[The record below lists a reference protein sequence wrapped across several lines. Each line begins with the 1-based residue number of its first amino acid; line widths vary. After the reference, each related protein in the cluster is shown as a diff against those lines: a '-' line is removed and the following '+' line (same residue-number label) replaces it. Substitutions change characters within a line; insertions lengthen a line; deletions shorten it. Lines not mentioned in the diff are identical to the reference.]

1 MKLPIIPR
9 SSPPIW
15 GLHMLSVENI
25 TVCYGQMKAL
35 REVSLEVS
43 TGQMVALIGANG
55 SGKSTLINAISGL
68 VPIAGGEITW
78 EGQTLKGLT
87 PDNICREGII
97 QVPEG
102 RKLFPAMTVEENL
115 IMGAY
120 HPNVRKQAQES
131 LQKVFSTFPRIADRR
146 RQFAGSLS
154 GGEQQMVAL
163 GRALMAKPRLL
174 MLDEPSLGLSPK
186 AAAEIF
192 DIIRGLNKEGM
203 TILLVSQEV
212 MQTLAITTYGYVLE
226 NGVLA
231 LKDSCDRLLEDPKVK
246 TSYLGL

>member
-1 MKLPIIPR
+1 
-9 SSPPIW
+9 
-15 GLHMLSVENI
+15 MLSVENI

-35 REVSLEVS
+35 REVSIEVS
-43 TGQMVALIGANG
+43 SGQMVALIGANG
-55 SGKSTLINAISGL
+55 SGKSTLLNAISGL
-68 VPIAGGEITW
+68 IPVAGGKITW
-78 EGQTLKGLT
+78 EGQPLNRLS
-87 PDNICREGII
+87 PDNICQKGII

-131 LQKVFSTFPRIADRR
+131 LQKVFSTFPRLADRR

-163 GRALMAKPRLL
+163 GRALMAKPHLL

-212 MQTLAITTYGYVLE
+212 MQTLAIATYGYVLE

-231 LKDSCDRLLEDPKVK
+231 LKDSCDLLREDPKVK

>member
-1 MKLPIIPR
+1 
-9 SSPPIW
+9 
-15 GLHMLSVENI
+15 MLSVEKL

-35 REVSLEVS
+35 REVSLEIS
-43 TGQMVALIGANG
+43 SGQIVALIGANG
-55 SGKSTLINAISGL
+55 SGKSTLLNAISGL
-68 VPIAGGEITW
+68 IPIEGGKLTW
-78 EGQTLKGLT
+78 EGQLLMGLS
-87 PDNICREGII
+87 PDNICQKGII

-115 IMGAY
+115 MMGAY
-120 HPNVRKQAQES
+120 NPKVRKQAQES
-131 LQKVFSTFPRIADRR
+131 LQKVFSIFPRLADRR

-174 MLDEPSLGLSPK
+174 MLDDPSLGLSPK
-186 AAAEIF
+186 VAAEIF
-192 DIIRGLNKEGM
+192 DIITGLNKEGM

-212 MQTLAITTYGYVLE
+212 METLAITTYGYVLE
-226 NGVLA
+226 NGALA
-231 LKDSCDRLLEDPKVK
+231 LEDSCDRLREDPKVK

>member
-1 MKLPIIPR
+1 
-9 SSPPIW
+9 
-15 GLHMLSVENI
+15 MLSVENI

-35 REVSLEVS
+35 REVSIEVS

-55 SGKSTLINAISGL
+55 SGKSTLLNAISGL
-68 VPIAGGEITW
+68 IPVAGGKITW
-78 EGQTLKGLT
+78 EGQSLKGLS
-87 PDNICREGII
+87 PDNICRKGII

-120 HPNVRKQAQES
+120 HPNVRKQSQES
-131 LQKVFSTFPRIADRR
+131 LQKVFSTFPHLAARR

-163 GRALMAKPRLL
+163 GRAMMAKPSLL

-203 TILLVSQEV
+203 AILLVSQEV
-212 MQTLAITTYGYVLE
+212 LETLSITTYGYVQE
-226 NGVLA
+226 NGIVA
-231 LKDSCDRLLEDPKVK
+231 LKGPSQELRDDPKVK

>member
-1 MKLPIIPR
+1 
-9 SSPPIW
+9 
-15 GLHMLSVENI
+15 MLNVENL

-35 REVSLEVS
+35 RDVSLQIS
-43 TGQMVALIGANG
+43 AGQLVALIGANG
-55 SGKSTLINAISGL
+55 SGKSTLLNAVSGL
-68 VPIAGGEITW
+68 IPIAGGKITW
-78 EGQTLKGLT
+78 EGQPLT
-87 PDNICREGII
+87 ALSPDNICRKGIV

-120 HPNVRKQAQES
+120 NTEVRKDVQAS
-131 LQKVFSTFPRIADRR
+131 LQKVYATFPRLVERR
-146 RQFAGSLS
+146 RQLAGSLS
-154 GGEQQMVAL
+154 GGEQQMAAL

-186 AAAEIF
+186 AAGEIF
-192 DIIRGLNKEGM
+192 EIITALNREGM

-226 NGVLA
+226 NGALA
-231 LKDSCDRLLEDPKVK
+231 LKDSCEQLREDPKVK

>member
-1 MKLPIIPR
+1 
-9 SSPPIW
+9 
-15 GLHMLSVENI
+15 MLSVKNL

-35 REVSLEVS
+35 QGVSLEIS
-43 TGQMVALIGANG
+43 QGDMVALIGANG
-55 SGKSTLINAISGL
+55 SGKSTLMNVISGMIQA
-68 VPIAGGEITW
+68 VSGEIIW
-78 EGQTLKGLT
+78 EGRPLKGLS
-87 PDNICREGII
+87 PDNICQAGII

-102 RKLFPAMTVEENL
+102 RKLFPGMTVEENI

-120 HPNVRKQAQES
+120 HPNVRRQAPES
-131 LQKVFSTFPRIADRR
+131 MQKVFSTFPRLADRR

-174 MLDEPSLGLSPK
+174 MLDEPSLGLAPK

-192 DIIRGLNKEGM
+192 MIIKELNKEGM

-212 MQTLAITTYGYVLE
+212 LETLSITTYGYVLE
-226 NGVLA
+226 NGIMA
-231 LKDSCDRLLEDPKVK
+231 LKGPSRELRENSKVK

>member
-1 MKLPIIPR
+1 MNGFPPDKL
-9 SSPPIW
+9 
-15 GLHMLSVENI
+15 
-25 TVCYGQMKAL
+25 
-35 REVSLEVS
+35 
-43 TGQMVALIGANG
+43 
-55 SGKSTLINAISGL
+55 
-68 VPIAGGEITW
+68 
-78 EGQTLKGLT
+78 
-87 PDNICREGII
+87 CRKGII

-102 RKLFPAMTVEENL
+102 RKLFPSMTVEENL

-120 HPNVRKQAQES
+120 HPNVRKKAQES
-131 LQKVFSTFPRIADRR
+131 LQKVFSSFPRLADRR

-154 GGEQQMVAL
+154 GGEQQMVAM

-192 DIIRGLNKEGM
+192 EIIRELNKEGI

-226 NGVLA
+226 NGVLV
-231 LKDSCDRLLEDPKVK
+231 LQGDCKQLQEDPKVK
-246 TSYLGL
+246 TSYLGM